1 MRRETR
7 DRVILP
13 VLIPLVALIGIIF
26 FVFFFSRILL
36 AVDPIFATL
45 IALGLSLNVLTASA
59 LVAAVPHLRTPIIV
73 GALAVGAAL
82 LGGVGTLAMAV
93 SPEARLEAGAEGP
106 EAGTEPEGGEQ
117 ATPGGGETGGAT
129 CEPSGTKLQVV
140 APSGALATGFDTVC
154 LAAPEGT
161 AFTVDFRN
169 DDSVAHDWALYRDES
184 AQEHLGGGTIQE
196 PIDPGEPETYE
207 VKALEPGRYFF
218 RCDFHPTTMTGTFV
232 VE

>member
-13 VLIPLVALIGIIF
+13 VAIPLAAVVGIVF

-45 IALGLSLNVLTASA
+45 IALGLSLNVITASA
-59 LVAAVPHLRTPIIV
+59 LLAALPRLRTAIIV
-73 GALAVGAAL
+73 GALAFGAVV
-82 LGGVGTLAMAV
+82 LGGAGVLAMVV

-106 EAGTEPEGGEQ
+106 GEGGE
-117 ATPGGGETGGAT
+117 PGPGPGPT
-129 CEPSGTKLQVV
+129 CKPSGTELTIV
-140 APSGALATGFDTVC
+140 APPGALTAGFDKKC
-154 LAAPEGT
+154 LAVPAGE
-161 AFTVDFRN
+161 AFTIEFENQDQGLIHNVNIYTDPSATESLLQPPN
-169 DDSVAHDWALYRDES
+169 EGDITGPDSITYE
-184 AQEHLGGGTIQE
+184 GE
-196 PIDPGEPETYE
+196 PID
-207 VKALEPGRYFF
+207 EPGKYFF